1 MKIALGCD
9 HTGVALKA
17 ALKTYLESRMIPYE
31 DFGTFTEEST
41 DYPRIA
47 EKVCKAILSGGFD
60 RGILICGTGVG
71 MSIAANKFNG
81 IRAVVCSEPYSAIM
95 ARRHNNANVLCMGA
109 RVVAPG
115 LATLICEGWLNAA
128 YEGGRHQR
136 RLDMITRIEQRNS
149 LPAAPAAEKTSPA
162 EESGIT
168 ANPTEKHEPTS
179 SQDTQPLS
187 PSGTV

>member
-1 MKIALGCD
+1 MKIAIGCD
-9 HTGVALKA
+9 HTGIALKE
-17 ALKTYLESRMIPYE
+17 ALKTYLDSRMIPYE

-81 IRAVVCSEPYSAIM
+81 IRAVVCSEPYSAIL

-109 RVVAPG
+109 RVVAGG

-128 YEGGRHQR
+128 FEGGRHQR
-136 RLDMITRIEQRNS
+136 RIDIITRIEQRNS
-149 LPAAPAAEKTSPA
+149 PPGFSQADKVNAN
-162 EESGIT
+162 EE
-168 ANPTEKHEPTS
+168 PS
-179 SQDTQPLS
+179 SASDSTDKPKPNQDTQPLS
-187 PSGTV
+187 PSGGV

>member
-1 MKIALGCD
+1 MKIAIGCD
-9 HTGVALKA
+9 HTGIALKE
-17 ALKTYLESRMIPYE
+17 ALKTYLDSRMIPYE
-31 DFGTFTEEST
+31 DFGTYTEEST

-109 RVVAPG
+109 RVVAGG

-128 YEGGRHQR
+128 FEGDRHQR
-136 RLDMITRIEQRNS
+136 RLDIITRIEQRNS
-149 LPAAPAAEKTSPA
+149 LPGLSPVDENNA
-162 EESGIT
+162 I
-168 ANPTEKHEPTS
+168 KEPHNAS
-179 SQDTQPLS
+179 NLPDEPEHDQDTQPLS
-187 PSGTV
+187 PTGGG

>member
-1 MKIALGCD
+1 MKIAIGCD
-9 HTGVALKA
+9 HAGVALKEV
-17 ALKTYLESRMIPYE
+17 LKAYLDSRMIPYE

-81 IRAVVCSEPYSAIM
+81 IRAAACSEPYSAIM
-95 ARRHNNANVLCMGA
+95 ARRHNNANVLCIGA
-109 RVVAPG
+109 RVVAGG

-128 YEGGRHQR
+128 FEGERHQR
-136 RLDMITRIEQRNS
+136 RLDIITRIEQRNS
-149 LPAAPAAEKTSPA
+149 LPGPSQVNETNAK
-162 EESGIT
+162 EESQS
-168 ANPTEKHEPTS
+168 ASNVKDEPKPD
-179 SQDTQPLS
+179 QDTQPL
-187 PSGTV
+187 